1 MLRLDKVSAY
11 YGRIQAL
18 REVSLEVRDGEVV
31 TIIGAN
37 GAGKTTLLN
46 TISGVLR
53 AREGRMAFDGKD
65 IVGQSPKNIVGMG
78 IVQVPEGRQVFPTMT
93 VKENLEMGAYSR
105 RNKASKKEL
114 LAECEWIFG
123 LFPVLPQRLS
133 QKAGSLSGGE
143 QQMLAI
149 GRALLAKPRLLL
161 LDEPSMGLA
170 PKVIEAIF
178 AVLGDLNRA
187 GLTILL
193 VEQNASVAL
202 SVAHRGYVL
211 SNGRIILEDACD
223 NLIKNEEVRRI
234 YFGKHTRE
242 RRGIVPSPSPLPE
255 N

>member
-1 MLRLDKVSAY
+1 MLHLDNVSAY

-18 REVSLEVRDGEVV
+18 RRVSLEVKDGEVV

-37 GAGKTTLLN
+37 GAGKTTLLK

-53 AREGRMAFDGKD
+53 AREGKMVFEGIDLVGKP
-65 IVGQSPKNIVGMG
+65 PKSIVGMG
-78 IVQVPEGRQVFPTMT
+78 IVQVPEGRQMFPTMT
-93 VKENLEMGAYSR
+93 VKENLEMGAYCR
-105 RNKASKKEL
+105 RGKVSKKEL
-114 LAECEWIFG
+114 LSDYERVFT
-123 LFPVLPQRLS
+123 LFPILPQRLA

-149 GRALLAKPRLLL
+149 GRALLARPKLLL

-170 PKVIEAIF
+170 PKLIESIF
-178 AVLGDLNRA
+178 AVLSDLNRA

-193 VEQNASVAL
+193 VEQNAALAL

-211 SNGRIILEDACD
+211 ANGRIILEDACR
-223 NLIKNEEVRRI
+223 NLIDNEEVRKI

-242 RRGIVPSPSPLPE
+242 RRISRSGSQV
-255 N
+255 